1 MYLLDGE
8 SLLTMSD
15 TSTDPFD
22 VRNQLRMEL
31 IVLNAGLKRLHNDLD
46 LSAVLRPLL
55 EDTGPIFSQIDRLR
69 KQKDR
74 MNTIK
79 DEFLRQEQERKEH
92 VREEQEQ
99 SRPAPPPAAA
109 APKRSGGGSKK
120 CADSIYSIQSIA
132 QDRTSETPC
141 IPQKATKTPLS
152 KPAPRPPIP
161 ELAPIEPQ
169 WGPLKRYTA
178 GMTWK
183 TYEKAVQAAR
193 WLYDQMRSAP
203 GGPASLTVRALDL
216 VPESEWPSPPLTIQK
231 IKSYLGGQILA

>member
-15 TSTDPFD
+15 NSTDPFD

-31 IVLNAGLKRLHNDLD
+31 IVLNADLTRLNKQWDF
-46 LSAVLRPLL
+46 SVVLRPLL
-55 EDTGPIFSQIDRLR
+55 EDTETICPLLTQIERLQ

-74 MNTIK
+74 MTRLK
-79 DEFLRQEQERKEH
+79 DDFLRQEQERKEH
-92 VREEQEQ
+92 VREEQEQEQ

-152 KPAPRPPIP
+152 RPAPRPPIP

-169 WGPLKRYTA
+169 WGPLKRYTD
-178 GMTWK
+178 GMK
-183 TYEKAVQAAR
+183 LETY
-193 WLYDQMRSAP
+193 
-203 GGPASLTVRALDL
+203 G
-216 VPESEWPSPPLTIQK
+216 ESGKMAI
-231 IKSYLGGQILA
+231 